1 MNLETILS
9 IVAIVLSV
17 VSGCFAFYTFVWT
30 ARRDRKQATLD
41 AYNVLQEQALDKL
54 NECSSIE
61 IKRIVEERNRDKYR
75 EISQHLAR
83 IEHFS
88 VGVNTGIYDKRI
100 VYEMA
105 HGYLDIAIW
114 HKLQPVLEQKHKGE
128 EEFYHNYRELV
139 AWLQRQKLT
148 R

>member
-1 MNLETILS
+1 MSLETLLS

-17 VSGCFAFYTFVWT
+17 VSGCFAFYTFEWT

-54 NECSSIE
+54 NEYSGTE
-61 IKRIVEERNRDKYR
+61 IKRIIEQKDKNKYR
-75 EISQHLAR
+75 EISQYLAR
-83 IEHFS
+83 IEHFA
-88 VGVNTGIYDKRI
+88 VGVNTGIYDRTI
-100 VYEMA
+100 VYEIA